1 MKKIALVILAAILA
15 VSVTGCA
22 GNDGDQ
28 TEESSRDRTISTEE
42 SDIVSV
48 PEPSQRSTVS
58 QTSKKPVSFDED
70 CPELTPDQ
78 QTAFKALAKLRD
90 VKRA

>member
-1 MKKIALVILAAILA
+1 MLRRKFIMAITKITVTKNQLPTAEQLAKIENA
-15 VSVTGCA
+15 
-22 GNDGDQ
+22 
-28 TEESSRDRTISTEE
+28 
-42 SDIVSV
+42 
-48 PEPSQRSTVS
+48 
-58 QTSKKPVSFDED
+58 SKKPVSFDED

>member
-1 MKKIALVILAAILA
+1 MPTAEQLAKIENAAKQPI
-15 VSVTGCA
+15 
-22 GNDGDQ
+22 
-28 TEESSRDRTISTEE
+28 
-42 SDIVSV
+42 
-48 PEPSQRSTVS
+48 
-58 QTSKKPVSFDED
+58 SFDED